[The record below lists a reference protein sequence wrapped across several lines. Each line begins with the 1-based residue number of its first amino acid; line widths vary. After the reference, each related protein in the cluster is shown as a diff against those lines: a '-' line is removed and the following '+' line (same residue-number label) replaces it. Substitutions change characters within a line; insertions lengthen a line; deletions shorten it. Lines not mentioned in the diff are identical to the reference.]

1 MRGQG
6 DRTES
11 RMTQRVLALVTIRM
25 ELPLAKITRDG
36 DKSKSGGRGSRPGL
50 VSSRTHRYQSGI
62 RLTVGYRSLDLKEE
76 FQGRDISHGILDI

>member
-50 VSSRTHRYQSGI
+50 VSWRTH
-62 RLTVGYRSLDLKEE
+62 
-76 FQGRDISHGILDI
+76 